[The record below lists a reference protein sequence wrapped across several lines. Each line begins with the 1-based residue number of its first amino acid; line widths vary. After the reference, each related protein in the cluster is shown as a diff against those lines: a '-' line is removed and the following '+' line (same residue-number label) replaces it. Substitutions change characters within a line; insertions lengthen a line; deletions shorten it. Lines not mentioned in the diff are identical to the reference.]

1 MGDCGKLACRPL
13 IIQSFNTRKLRIIF
27 GHCISFVVIM
37 DQYIALTDLIVFV
50 CVYKRYYA
58 LELNLRF
65 TDLK

>member
-13 IIQSFNTRKLRIIF
+13 IIQSFNTWKLGIIF

-37 DQYIALTDLIVFV
+37 DQYITLTDLIVIV

-58 LELNLRF
+58 L
-65 TDLK
+65 